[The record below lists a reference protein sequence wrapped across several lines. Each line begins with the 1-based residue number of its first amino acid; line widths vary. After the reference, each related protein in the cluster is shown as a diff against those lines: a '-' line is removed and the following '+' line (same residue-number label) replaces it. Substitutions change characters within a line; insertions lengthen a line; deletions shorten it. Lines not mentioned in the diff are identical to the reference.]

1 MARRWISSTT
11 CWTTKPTICASGG
24 WRRSAS
30 RPACWTACSPTTW
43 TRDAFETAVD
53 RLEILI
59 LRRPRP
65 GHLSELQALRHLA
78 SKLRRHLASQRDLFD
93 ALGRPDFDPGQSDSA
108 ERHCCAVSA
117 RYTQVMAAVE
127 AAREL
132 VNGSFEL
139 YTSRAAEGTNQAM
152 HTLTVVTVAMGLAAT
167 VAGVLGM
174 NFQSSLFDTGERGF
188 WIVAVGIA
196 VV

>member
-1 MARRWISSTT
+1 
-11 CWTTKPTICASGG
+11 
-24 WRRSAS
+24 
-30 RPACWTACSPTTW
+30 
-43 TRDAFETAVD
+43 
-53 RLEILI
+53 
-59 LRRPRP
+59 
-65 GHLSELQALRHLA
+65 
-78 SKLRRHLASQRDLFD
+78 
-93 ALGRPDFDPGQSDSA
+93 
-108 ERHCCAVSA
+108 VSA
-117 RYTQVMAAVE
+117 RYTQVMTAVE

-196 VV
+196 VVVLGSCAWAVWRLKRAAP